1 MILNN
6 FKKIVSMSF
15 SLSFETKTPDDLIIY
30 KKPLF
35 KDWRGNLVSWY
46 TGLEGSSSAYNGR
59 YINYFPSLL
68 CGTITS
74 VNEATVALPNTLA
87 SEEDLLNNKTF
98 LYNGRTN
105 ISKNMLSINDHINQ
119 ATISGSYIGL
129 CMVVGSGDTPPT
141 KDDYKLDSWI
151 PTTNLSVESY
161 SGVGP
166 NNQEIPTFMN
176 SITSVYK
183 NYTNENITVKEIG
196 LITSIGKSDIPV
208 PQLSNITSHPILLVR
223 EVLENPVIIKPDE
236 ITSFTIMIK

>member
-1 MILNN
+1 
-6 FKKIVSMSF
+6 MSF
-15 SLSFETKTPDDLIIY
+15 SISFETKAIEDFIIY

-35 KDWRGNLVSWY
+35 KDWSGNLVSWY
-46 TGLEGSSSAYNGR
+46 TGLEGSGSRVNGR

-68 CGTITS
+68 CGTMTS

-105 ISKNMLSINDHINQ
+105 ISKNMGSINDYIDQ
-119 ATISGSYIGL
+119 ATIPGSYIGL
-129 CMVVGSGDTPPT
+129 CMVLGSGDTPPT

-151 PTTNLSVESY
+151 PTTELSIQSY

-183 NYTNENITVKEIG
+183 NCTNENIVVKEIG
-196 LITSIGKSDIPV
+196 LITTIGKSGQPT
-208 PQLSNITSHPILLVR
+208 PQLNQITPHPILLVR
-223 EVLENPVIIKPDE
+223 EILENPVIIKPDE
-236 ITSFTIMIK
+236 ITSFTVMIK